1 MGPDLQIK
9 ICDLAIICAAFKDD
23 YGEVRGRKSLPI
35 RWIAWETIVMVNILI
50 YKKKFVRNYDDDKT
64 LIFKLNRTNS
74 LTAALSGYANKKS
87 TLPLSLI

>member
-1 MGPDLQIK
+1 VGPDLQIK

-50 YKKKFVRNYDDDKT
+50 YN
-64 LIFKLNRTNS
+64 
-74 LTAALSGYANKKS
+74 NKKN
-87 TLPLSLI
+87 L